1 MERLSVVFLTV
12 VLGFSVAVA
21 QDTTPTQDP
30 MMAGTGM
37 NMDTLMGLEGE
48 TFEQAFLTMMR
59 QHHQAA
65 IEMSE
70 STLERSQ
77 DPQIREAAQ
86 KVIDEQQAEIEQI
99 DAWLQEWYGGTE
111 MTTEMTTDMQG
122 MMDTMQSDMDTM
134 MQNMEASDDPDRA
147 FLENMSM
154 HHNSAIDMA
163 QPALFN
169 AVHPEVRDLAESII
183 TSQAEEIAQYQTWL
197 DERAEGQAN

>member
-1 MERLSVVFLTV
+1 MKFVKAISLVVILFGV
-12 VLGFSVAVA
+12 SFA
-21 QDTTPTQDP
+21 QETTPSGSDT
-30 MMAGTGM
+30 MMPGMSMGM

-48 TFEQAFLTMMR
+48 AFEQAFLTMMR
-59 QHHQAA
+59 QHHQSA
-65 IEMSE
+65 IEMSQW
-70 STLERSQ
+70 TLERSQ
-77 DPQIREAAQ
+77 DPQIQEAAQ

-99 DAWLQEWYGGTE
+99 DAWLEEWYGG
-111 MTTEMTTDMQG
+111 TEMTTDMQG

-169 AVHPEVRDLAESII
+169 AVHSEVRDLAENII